1 MKLKPG
7 VDVLGIKPELLLGL
21 QVAEAVYA
29 RHRVEL
35 VVTSVTDGQHR
46 RGSLHYQG
54 LAADLRV
61 HGLPAERSV
70 REGVAREIGEGQ
82 LGGGGR
88 GPEAPLA
95 DGGAVGGNIGEQQ
108 ARRRRP
114 RVARGGAEPARCL
127 PSRRRRDPPRSHR
140 RRRPR
145 PLRHPRRARPHRRP
159 GRRARHRRTRQQ
171 RD

>member
-29 RHRVEL
+29 SHGVEL

-61 HGLPAERSV
+61 HGLPGERSV
-70 REGVAREIGEGQ
+70 REGMAREIGEA
-82 LGGGGR
+82 LGVDFDVVYEGHGT
-88 GPEAPLA
+88 P
-95 DGGAVGGNIGEQQ
+95 GAHVHLEFQPKED
-108 ARRRRP
+108 R
-114 RVARGGAEPARCL
+114 
-127 PSRRRRDPPRSHR
+127 
-140 RRRPR
+140 
-145 PLRHPRRARPHRRP
+145 
-159 GRRARHRRTRQQ
+159 
-171 RD
+171 